1 MDQTEKLEIMLKE
14 IDKQITHEK
23 NNLIKLLQT
32 EEIENINLYQ
42 IYLNIKDLL
51 TNRKIISNRL
61 IMDMIDN

>member
-14 IDKQITHEK
+14 INKEIKNEK